1 MKKILGIVAEYN
13 PMHYGHLHQ
22 LNLAA
27 SQTGCQYTVIAMSGN
42 FVQRG
47 EPAIID
53 KWARAKMA
61 VAAGADLVV
70 EIPAWF
76 ALQSAEGFA
85 RAGVCLLMGCGITH
99 MSFGSE
105 SGNIE
110 ELSQL
115 ASWLQMPQT
124 QESIR
129 SQLQTG
135 ISYAAAVQQAAEESQ
150 AASQLGHLLSGANN
164 ILAIEYLRAL
174 EKTPIIAHTV
184 KRSGQQPKASQIRL
198 FLAQGRDSEAFS
210 RIPPPARDIFIEEL
224 KTARPVFPEDFTQA
238 IFYALISLGS
248 KGIRSLPACS
258 EGLEN
263 RLCQALGQAQD
274 LQGLL
279 AAVKTKRYP
288 LTRIQRLL
296 MQALLRFDTR
306 RFPKQVPYQRVLAVS
321 PRGKELLPRLAQSKL
336 PLLYSARDIRKLAP
350 DAKALLDLE
359 IYSEKVY
366 EMAQRLKGI

>member
-1 MKKILGIVAEYN
+1 MKKILGVVAEYN

-47 EPAIID
+47 EPAIVD
-53 KWARAKMA
+53 KWIRAKMA

-85 RAGVCLLMGCGITH
+85 RAGVCLLHGCGVTH

-115 ASWLQMPQT
+115 ARWLQKPGT
-124 QESIR
+124 QGNIR

-135 ISYAAAVQQAAEESQ
+135 ITYAAAVQQAAEASP
-150 AASQLGHLLSGANN
+150 AASHLGNLLRGANN

-184 KRSGQQPKASQIRL
+184 KRNGDANASQIRL
-198 FLAQGRDSEAFS
+198 LLAQGRDSEAFS
-210 RIPPPARDIFIEEL
+210 HIPSPAREIFINGL
-224 KTARPVFPEDFTQA
+224 NATGRVFPADLTQA

-248 KGIRSLPACS
+248 KGISSLPACS

-263 RLCQALGQAQD
+263 RLCQALSQARD

-279 AAVKTKRYP
+279 EAVKTKRYP
-288 LTRIQRLL
+288 FTRIQRLL
-296 MQALLRFDTR
+296 MQALLGFDTH
-306 RFPKQVPYQRVLAVS
+306 RFPGQVPYLRVLAAS
-321 PRGKELLPRLAQSKL
+321 PGGKELLPRLAQSTL

-350 DAKALLDLE
+350 GAKALLDLE
-359 IYSEKVY
+359 IYAERVY
-366 EMAQRLKGI
+366 QMAQNLKGV

>member
-13 PMHYGHLHQ
+13 PMHYGHTYQ
-22 LNLAA
+22 LNLA
-27 SQTGCQYTVIAMSGN
+27 SGQTGCEYTVIAMSGN

-47 EPAIID
+47 EPAIVD
-53 KWARAKMA
+53 KWTRAKMA
-61 VAAGADLVV
+61 VAAGADLVA

-85 RAGVCLLMGCGITH
+85 RAGVRLLQCCGVTH

-105 SGNIE
+105 SGDID

-115 ASWLQMPQT
+115 ARWLQKPQT
-124 QESIR
+124 QGDIR

-135 ISYAAAVQQAAEESQ
+135 ITYAAAVQQAAEESQ
-150 AASQLGHLLSGANN
+150 AAAHLGHLLRGANN

-184 KRSGQQPKASQIRL
+184 KRTGQHPNASQIRL
-198 FLAQGRDSEAFS
+198 LLARGGDSEAFS
-210 RIPPPARDIFIEEL
+210 HIPPCVRDIFIEGL
-224 KTARPVFPEDFTQA
+224 KTTGPIFAEDLAQA

-248 KGIRSLPACS
+248 KGISSLPACS

-263 RLCQALGQAQD
+263 RLCHALSQAQS

-279 AAVKTKRYP
+279 EAVKTRRYP
-288 LTRIQRLL
+288 YTRIQRLL
-296 MQALLRFDTR
+296 MQALLRFDTVKS
-306 RFPKQVPYQRVLAVS
+306 PEQVPYLRVLAAS
-321 PRGKELLPRLAQSKL
+321 PRGKELLPGLAQSKL
-336 PLLYSARDIRKLAP
+336 PLLYSARDMRKLDSGAM
-350 DAKALLDLE
+350 ALLDLE
-359 IYSEKVY
+359 IYAERVY
-366 EMAQRLKGI
+366 LMAQRLKGN